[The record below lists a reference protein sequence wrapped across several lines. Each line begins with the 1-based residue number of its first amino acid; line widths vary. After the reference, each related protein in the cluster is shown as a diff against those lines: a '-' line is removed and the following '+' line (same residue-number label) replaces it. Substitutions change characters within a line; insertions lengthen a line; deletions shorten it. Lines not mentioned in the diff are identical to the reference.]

1 MATELE
7 HPLPPG
13 MRDLLPEEAASRRA
27 IARAVLAR
35 FELHGYRLVTPPAF
49 EFASVIE
56 RGLGTLDTADVLR
69 FVEPESGEVAVL
81 RPDMTPQVARIV
93 ATRLGDHAMPFRL
106 AYEGTVVRRR
116 LGRAKKHRQIPQV
129 GVELCGLPSPAG
141 DFELIALAADAVR
154 AAGLEDFTI
163 DIADAGIVRALLQG
177 VDAEL
182 ADEIMHALAR
192 KDEAMLAEL
201 APKVGGIGGR
211 VASLAR
217 LHGGREALVEAAN
230 VVHGTPAEQP
240 VKRLL
245 AFYDSAVARGLG
257 AKLRADAG
265 DVRGFAYYTGM
276 IFSIYAEGPGE
287 RLGAGGRYDD
297 LLERFGVPMPA
308 VGFGI
313 DIDALASAL
322 RAAGKRIIENSG
334 VVVVGAPDALLAS
347 LRAKGIG
354 CVAASDRASGEA
366 YATSWGFAKVVDVA
380 EATRMLNANPKEQ

>member
-1 MATELE
+1 
-7 HPLPPG
+7 

-35 FELHGYRLVTPPAF
+35 FELYGYRLVTPPAF

-56 RGLGTLDTADVLR
+56 RGLGTLDLADVLR

-93 ATRLGDHAMPFRL
+93 ATRFGDHPKPFRL

-129 GVELCGLPSPAG
+129 GVELCGSPSPAG

-154 AAGLEDFTI
+154 GAGLEEFTV
-163 DIADAGIVRALLQG
+163 DIADAGIVRALLAG
-177 VDAEL
+177 VEPEL
-182 ADEIMHALAR
+182 ALAIMHALAR

-201 APKVGGIGGR
+201 APRISGVGGR

-217 LHGGREALVEAAN
+217 LHGDRDALVEATK
-230 VVHGTPAEQP
+230 VVAGTPAEEP

-245 AFYDSAVARGLG
+245 SFYDSAVARGLG

-287 RLGAGGRYDD
+287 RIGAGGRYDD
-297 LLERFGVPMPA
+297 LLGRFGAPMPA

-322 RAAGKRIIENSG
+322 RAAGKRVVEDKG
-334 VVVVGAPDALLAS
+334 LVVVGAPESLLAS

-354 CVAASDRASGEA
+354 CVAVSDRAGGEA
-366 YATSWGFAKVVDVA
+366 YAKSWGFAKVVDVA
-380 EATRMLNANPKEQ
+380 EAMRMLHATPKEQ

>member
-1 MATELE
+1 MANELE
-7 HPLPPG
+7 HPLPAG
-13 MRDLLPEEAASRRA
+13 MRDLLPEEAANRRA
-27 IARAVLAR
+27 IARAVLSR

-56 RGLGTLDTADVLR
+56 RGLGTLDSADVLR

-93 ATRLGDHAMPFRL
+93 ATRLGDHPKPFRL

-141 DFELIALAADAVR
+141 DFELLALAADAVR
-154 AAGLEDFTI
+154 GAGLEDFTI
-163 DIADAGIVRALLQG
+163 DISDAGIVRTLLQG
-177 VDAEL
+177 VAPEL
-182 ADEIMHALAR
+182 AEEIMHALAR

-217 LHGGREALVEAAN
+217 LHGGREALLEAAK
-230 VVHGTPAEQP
+230 VVHNTPAEEA

-245 AFYDSAVARGLG
+245 SFYDATASKNLG
-257 AKLRADAG
+257 VKLRADAG
-265 DVRGFAYYTGM
+265 DVRGFAYYTGL

-287 RLGAGGRYDD
+287 RIGGGGRYDD
-297 LLERFGVPMPA
+297 LLARFGAPMPA

-322 RAAGKRIIENSG
+322 RAAGTRAAAPAG
-334 VVVVGAPDALLAS
+334 VVVVGAADSLLVS

-354 CVAASDRASGEA
+354 CVAASDRAAGEA
-366 YATSWGFAKVVDVA
+366 YRKSWGFAKVVDVA
-380 EATRMLNANPKEQ
+380 EATRMLNGTA